1 MSVEQATR
9 IEQLITAAQ
18 FAELS
23 DTPGRR
29 YELACGKVVELPG
42 TGYPHATI
50 VKALFLMLNAFV
62 TTHDLGEAYPD
73 GLAYIVARA
82 PDSVRIPDVSFIGKV
97 RVPENGFPGYVP
109 FAPDFAVEVVSPSD
123 RAGDI
128 HTKVYEYLRAGTRMV
143 WVVWPESH
151 SVSVYT
157 ELGASREYD
166 AEDELDG
173 TTVLPGFRVP
183 VLQLFA
189 GRTTR

>member
-9 IEQLITAAQ
+9 IEQLITAEQ
-18 FAELS
+18 FAEMLG
-23 DTPGRR
+23 TPGKQ
-29 YELACGKVVELPG
+29 YELACGEVVELPG

-50 VKALFLMLNAFV
+50 VKVLFLLLNAFV
-62 TTHDLGEAYPD
+62 TTHDLGEVYPD

-82 PDSVRIPDVSFIGKV
+82 PDSVRIPDVSFISKV

-123 RAGDI
+123 RASDI

-143 WVVWPESH
+143 WVVWPELQ

-157 ELGASREYD
+157 EPGASREYAAD
-166 AEDELDG
+166 DELDG

-183 VLQLFA
+183 ISQLFA